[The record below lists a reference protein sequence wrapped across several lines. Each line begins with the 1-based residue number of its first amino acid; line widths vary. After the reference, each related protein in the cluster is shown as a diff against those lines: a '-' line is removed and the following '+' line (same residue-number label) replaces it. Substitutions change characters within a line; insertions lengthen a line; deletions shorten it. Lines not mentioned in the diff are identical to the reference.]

1 MAPIPLTQGGP
12 TDGGNYE
19 QAWEGEY
26 VRAHFLSDV
35 GRKRRKNEDSCIMC
49 VPQEPAMREARGILF
64 AVADG
69 MGGASAGEHASR
81 QTLETIIDYYYAGH
95 ADEPT
100 VDVPARLKEAVET
113 ANLHLFEEAEQD
125 PERHGMGTT
134 VSVVLVHGDCAYIA
148 QVGDSRVYVAPSESG
163 MVQITDDHSHVADLV
178 REGDLSE
185 EEARNHPQRNLI
197 TRAVGIKDTVEVDL
211 FAFRLRKD
219 DTLLICSDGLSGLV
233 GDTEIAKSLAMESL
247 QGAARLLVGRALTN
261 GGTDNVTAVLLRL
274 TGPPPRHDLKGSATE
289 VRLPRAGLLDR
300 LKGILYHSH

>member
-19 QAWEGEY
+19 EAWEGEY

-35 GRKRRKNEDSCIMC
+35 GKKRRKNEDSCIMC
-49 VPQEPAMREARGILF
+49 VPEDAAMRESRGILF

-69 MGGASAGEHASR
+69 MGGASAGEHASH
-81 QTLETIIDYYYAGH
+81 QTLETIIDYYYAGY
-95 ADEPT
+95 ADEPMA
-100 VDVPARLKEAVET
+100 DVPSRLKEAVEA
-113 ANLHLFEEAEQD
+113 ANLHLFEEAERD

-148 QVGDSRVYVAPSESG
+148 QVGDSRVYVSPSKSG

-233 GDTEIAKSLAMESL
+233 GDTEIAKSLAMASL
-247 QGAARLLVGRALTN
+247 QGAARLLVGQALTN
-261 GGTDNVTAVLLRL
+261 GGTDNVTAALLRL
-274 TGPPPRHDLKGSATE
+274 TDPPPRHDLKGNATE
-289 VRLPRAGLLDR
+289 VRLFRAGLLER